1 MYKRQFRAGFLA
13 ALSWGSGYEH
23 AAQVGCTLAAYVVE
37 SVGTQEYGFTK
48 AEFLAR
54 FEKTYG
60 ADATADIE
68 PNLS

>member
-1 MYKRQFRAGFLA
+1 
-13 ALSWGSGYEH
+13 
-23 AAQVGCTLAAYVVE
+23 VE

-54 FEKTYG
+54 FEKAYG
-60 ADATADIE
+60 PDATADIE

>member
-1 MYKRQFRAGFLA
+1 
-13 ALSWGSGYEH
+13 
-23 AAQVGCTLAAYVVE
+23 VE

-60 ADATADIE
+60 PDATADIE